1 MSQPSSSCWSG
12 LERKLFWFRENKD
25 FFKKFRLNN
34 IPHQRPPP
42 PPTESQPGIVT
53 ETSTRPRSEA
63 ANVEEGGG
71 NVEEDLLNIKAL
83 LVKLKSV
90 LSQVRA
96 EDEGCES
103 SSLVSSVARENELLK
118 KELKLLKLMV
128 RERDTKI
135 KNLENLINF
144 ENNQYCNSFTDWSIN

>member
-1 MSQPSSSCWSG
+1 MSQPASSCWSG
-12 LERKLFWFRENKD
+12 LEKKLFWFTENKD

-34 IPHQRPPP
+34 IRHHRPPP
-42 PPTESQPGIVT
+42 PPTETGGNLASQESRLQT
-53 ETSTRPRSEA
+53 EA
-63 ANVEEGGG
+63 AATNISTEEG
-71 NVEEDLLNIKAL
+71 NVEEDLLNIRVL

-96 EDEGCES
+96 EDEMSGSEVS
-103 SSLVSSVARENELLK
+103 SEASSVASSVARENEMLK
-118 KELKLLKLMV
+118 RELKLLKLMI

-144 ENNQYCNSFTDWSIN
+144 DFTDWSIN

>member
-1 MSQPSSSCWSG
+1 MSQPVSSCWSG
-12 LERKLFWFRENKD
+12 LEKKLFWFTENKD

-34 IPHQRPPP
+34 IRHHRPPP
-42 PPTESQPGIVT
+42 PPSESGGNLPSQESRLQHT
-53 ETSTRPRSEA
+53 EA
-63 ANVEEGGG
+63 ASSNTEEG
-71 NVEEDLLNIKAL
+71 NVEEDLLNIRIL

-96 EDEGCES
+96 EDEMSGS
-103 SSLVSSVARENELLK
+103 DVSSVASSVVRENELLK
-118 KELKLLKLMV
+118 KELKLLKLMI

-144 ENNQYCNSFTDWSIN
+144 DFTDWSIN

>member
-1 MSQPSSSCWSG
+1 MSQPASSCWSG
-12 LERKLFWFRENKD
+12 LEKKLFWFTENKD

-34 IPHQRPPP
+34 IRHHRPPL
-42 PPTESQPGIVT
+42 PPTETGVSPASSPAVVT
-53 ETSTRPRSEA
+53 ES
-63 ANVEEGGG
+63 NVEEGGG
-71 NVEEDLLNIKAL
+71 NVEEDLLNIKVL

-96 EDEGCES
+96 EDEASEA
-103 SSLVSSVARENELLK
+103 SSVARENELLK
-118 KELKLLKLMV
+118 KELKLLKLMI

-144 ENNQYCNSFTDWSIN
+144 ENDQYCNSFTDWSIN

>member
-1 MSQPSSSCWSG
+1 M
-12 LERKLFWFRENKD
+12 
-25 FFKKFRLNN
+25 
-34 IPHQRPPP
+34 
-42 PPTESQPGIVT
+42 
-53 ETSTRPRSEA
+53 ETSTRPRSEGG
-63 ANVEEGGG
+63 NVEEGGG

-96 EDEGCES
+96 EEEGCG

-118 KELKLLKLMV
+118 KELKLLKLML

>member
-34 IPHQRPPP
+34 IPHPRPPPPP
-42 PPTESQPGIVT
+42 PPTEASQPGIVT
-53 ETSTRPRSEA
+53 ETSTRPRSEGG
-63 ANVEEGGG
+63 NVEEGGG

-96 EDEGCES
+96 EEEGCGG
-103 SSLVSSVARENELLK
+103 SLVNSVARENELLK
-118 KELKLLKLMV
+118 KELKF
-128 RERDTKI
+128 D
-135 KNLENLINF
+135 
-144 ENNQYCNSFTDWSIN
+144 

>member
-12 LERKLFWFRENKD
+12 LEKKLFWFTENKD
-25 FFKKFRLNN
+25 FFKKFRLNTVR
-34 IPHQRPPP
+34 HQRPPP
-42 PPTESQPGIVT
+42 PPTEPGVSLASLETRLHT
-53 ETSTRPRSEA
+53 ETGTT
-63 ANVEEGGG
+63 EELGG
-71 NVEEDLLNIKAL
+71 NVEDDLLNIKVL

-96 EDEGCES
+96 EDEVVDSE
-103 SSLVSSVARENELLK
+103 VSEVSCVARENELLK
-118 KELKLLKLMV
+118 KELKLLKLMI

-144 ENNQYCNSFTDWSIN
+144 ENDHYCNSFNDWSIN

>member
-1 MSQPSSSCWSG
+1 MTQPTSSCWSG
-12 LERKLFWFRENKD
+12 LERKLFWLTESKD

-34 IPHQRPPP
+34 IRHHRPPP
-42 PPTESQPGIVT
+42 PPAETGVT
-53 ETSTRPRSEA
+53 ETKTHSEDSS
-63 ANVEEGGG
+63 VEEAGG
-71 NVEEDLLNIKAL
+71 NVEEDLLNIKVL

-90 LSQVRA
+90 LSQVRV
-96 EDEGCES
+96 EEEGSES
-103 SSLVSSVARENELLK
+103 SSATSLAKENELLK

-144 ENNQYCNSFTDWSIN
+144 ENDQYCNSFTDWSIN

>member
-12 LERKLFWFRENKD
+12 LEKKLFWFTENKD
-25 FFKKFRLNN
+25 FFKKFRLNTVR
-34 IPHQRPPP
+34 HQRPPP
-42 PPTESQPGIVT
+42 PPTEPGVSLASLETRLHT
-53 ETSTRPRSEA
+53 ETGTSE
-63 ANVEEGGG
+63 ELGG
-71 NVEEDLLNIKAL
+71 NVEDDLLNIKVL

-96 EDEGCES
+96 EDEVVDSE
-103 SSLVSSVARENELLK
+103 VSSVARENELLK
-118 KELKLLKLMV
+118 KELKLLKLMI

-144 ENNQYCNSFTDWSIN
+144 ENDHYCNSFTDWSIN